1 MQHRRKKQLENTNI
15 VLTQRIYNQLNEYQ
29 WVYTGIKI
37 NNWINKWRRRKKSAL
52 ERGPDDNC
60 NKNEKRGHHYQN
72 ALVTTHIAKSIDA
85 Y

>member
-1 MQHRRKKQLENTNI
+1 M
-15 VLTQRIYNQLNEYQ
+15 
-29 WVYTGIKI
+29 KI
-37 NNWINKWRRRKKSAL
+37 NNWINKWRRRNKSAL

-72 ALVTTHIAKSIDA
+72 ALVTTHMGKSTDA